1 VSAGV
6 DLMDVIKTEDGRG
19 ITNEL
24 EVVEGMQFDR
34 GFLSPYFIND
44 AEKQRVVLGD
54 ACVPRARPSPKAS
67 DRAAASRSCVRRVL
81 DDMHAVTLG
90 QRAGI
95 SILRRALEEPL
106 RQIAEN
112 AGQEPAIIVGKV
124 SDGEGN
130 FGYDAATEQ
139 YGDRVA
145 MRIIDPT
152 KVTRLGLQ
160 NAASIANLILT
171 TDCVIVERA
180 RDRIATRDEAAGG
193 LMREG

>member
-1 VSAGV
+1 
-6 DLMDVIKTEDGRG
+6 
-19 ITNEL
+19 
-24 EVVEGMQFDR
+24 
-34 GFLSPYFIND
+34 
-44 AEKQRVVLGD
+44 
-54 ACVPRARPSPKAS
+54 
-67 DRAAASRSCVRRVL
+67 
-81 DDMHAVTLG
+81 MHAVTLG

-130 FGYDAATEQ
+130 LGYDAATEQ
-139 YGDRVA
+139 YGDMVA

-160 NAASIANLILT
+160 NAASIANLMLT